1 MKKTGVLLLATLLW
15 QFQSIAQ
22 QRSFTL
28 AEAQAFALENAY
40 SVKDKELELE
50 KTKQLIKEVAAMG
63 LPQVNGNVGFTNYL
77 DIPVQV
83 VPNFINDAL
92 PVPDPNAPEFIAAKF
107 GVNYNSSVG
116 IGVQQLVF
124 DGSYIVG
131 LMATR
136 VAKDL
141 SIRDLEKSKIEIQ
154 EAVAQAYHGVIT
166 LESTQEVLEKNL
178 TFLNQNL
185 IETQK
190 LYEAGFLEAQD
201 ADQFE
206 LLVSSVQ
213 NSLLN
218 VNNQLLI
225 ARKMLNYQ
233 MGMDVNAEIGL
244 TDNIT
249 TLLANFGDGEGIL
262 SEQFVLERNI
272 DYRTIEVQ
280 QRASLLQ
287 KRREQMEYLPK
298 LNAGFN
304 YSQNYFSNEYRP
316 FESSESW
323 FPTQFWN
330 LGLQV
335 PIFSGGRRMARVA
348 QARFDMDRLEIAKIQ
363 VSDGLRL
370 EYEQAKANYT
380 YSLANY
386 KTQERNVALAAR
398 IRDRSTIKFR
408 EGLETSLDL
417 TQAQNQLLD
426 NQRQLIQAG
435 SELLNARTR
444 LEKLNGKYNR

>member
-1 MKKTGVLLLATLLW
+1 MKKPGVLLMATLLW
-15 QFQSIAQ
+15 QLHTVAQ

-28 AEAQAFALENAY
+28 AAAQQFAIENAY
-40 SVKDKELELE
+40 TVKDKEIELE
-50 KTKQLIKEVAAMG
+50 KTKKLIKEVAAMG
-63 LPQVNGNVGFTNYL
+63 LPQINGNVGFTNFL

-83 VPNFINDAL
+83 IPNIFSN
-92 PVPDPNAPEFIAAKF
+92 DPNAPEFIAAKF

-116 IGVQQLVF
+116 VNVQQLVF

-141 SIRDLEKSKIEIQ
+141 SLRDLEKSKIEIQ
-154 EAVAQAYHGVIT
+154 EAVAQAYHGVMSLAAT
-166 LESTQEVLEKNL
+166 KDVLEKNL
-178 TFLNQNL
+178 GFLNQNL
-185 IETQK
+185 TETKK

-206 LLVSSVQ
+206 LLVATVE

-218 VNNQLLI
+218 VNNQL
-225 ARKMLNYQ
+225 AVAQKMLNYQ
-233 MGMDVNAEIGL
+233 MGLDVNEAIGL
-244 TDNIT
+244 ADNMQ
-249 TLLANFGDGEGIL
+249 TLMATFGDGESVL
-262 SEQFVLERNI
+262 AAQFVLERNI
-272 DYRTIEVQ
+272 DFRKIEVQ
-280 QRASLLQ
+280 HRASLLQ

-298 LNAGFN
+298 LNAGYT
-304 YSQNYFSNEYRP
+304 YSQNYFSNDFQP
-316 FESSESW
+316 FSSSENW

-330 LGLQV
+330 VGLQV

-348 QARFDMDRLEIAKIQ
+348 QASFDVDRLELAKIQ
-363 VSDGLRL
+363 VADGLRL
-370 EYEQAKANYT
+370 DYEQAKATYT
-380 YSLANY
+380 NSLANY
-386 KTQERNVALAAR
+386 KTQERNVQLAQR
-398 IRDRSTIKFR
+398 IRERSAIKFR
-408 EGLETSLDL
+408 EGIDSSLDL

-435 SELLNARTR
+435 AELLNARAR

>member
-1 MKKTGVLLLATLLW
+1 
-15 QFQSIAQ
+15 
-22 QRSFTL
+22 
-28 AEAQAFALENAY
+28 
-40 SVKDKELELE
+40 
-50 KTKQLIKEVAAMG
+50 
-63 LPQVNGNVGFTNYL
+63 
-77 DIPVQV
+77 
-83 VPNFINDAL
+83 
-92 PVPDPNAPEFIAAKF
+92 
-107 GVNYNSSVG
+107 
-116 IGVQQLVF
+116 
-124 DGSYIVG
+124 
-131 LMATR
+131 
-136 VAKDL
+136 
-141 SIRDLEKSKIEIQ
+141 
-154 EAVAQAYHGVIT
+154 
-166 LESTQEVLEKNL
+166 
-178 TFLNQNL
+178 
-185 IETQK
+185 
-190 LYEAGFLEAQD
+190 
-201 ADQFE
+201 
-206 LLVSSVQ
+206 
-213 NSLLN
+213 
-218 VNNQLLI
+218 
-225 ARKMLNYQ
+225 
-233 MGMDVNAEIGL
+233 
-244 TDNIT
+244 
-249 TLLANFGDGEGIL
+249 
-262 SEQFVLERNI
+262 
-272 DYRTIEVQ
+272 
-280 QRASLLQ
+280 
-287 KRREQMEYLPK
+287 MEYLPK